1 MRSATKS
8 ANGSA
13 RRWPLP
19 ADHAPSATEL
29 AELNERFDGRHPQ
42 EILLWAFDNLGDIAV
57 GTSFQLGGL
66 VNIFFAREIIDPV
79 PVLFLETGFHFPE
92 TLQYRDQL
100 VREWGIDVI
109 ETQPTLGPERQ
120 AREIG
125 PELYRT
131 DPDQCCLL
139 NKVLPM
145 EAALE
150 ELDGWV
156 TGVRR
161 DQSPSRAN
169 TQIFESQELSSGK
182 VVWKINPQAQQPR
195 AWVET
200 FVGAHGIPQHPLYA
214 KGYLSIGCAPC
225 TRPVGND
232 EDERAGRWD
241 GFDKAECGIHNIGTR
256 AAHA

>member
-1 MRSATKS
+1 VKRSQQVAEIPPS
-8 ANGSA
+8 EG
-13 RRWPLP
+13 LL
-19 ADHAPSATEL
+19 AD
-29 AELNERFDGRHPQ
+29 LNERFEDSHPQ
-42 EILLWAFDNLGDIAV
+42 EILLWAFDNIPRIAV

-66 VNIFFAREIIDPV
+66 VNIFFSREIVERV

-92 TLQYRDQL
+92 TLAFRDQL
-100 VREWGIDVI
+100 EREWGIDVI
-109 ETQPTLGPERQ
+109 STKPTLGPERQ

-150 ELDGWV
+150 ELDGWI

-161 DQSPSRAN
+161 DQSPGRVG
-169 TQIFESQELSSGK
+169 TEIFEMQELASGRS
-182 VVWKINPQAQQPR
+182 VWKINPQAFRPR
-195 AWVET
+195 EWVET

-225 TRPVGND
+225 TRPVSEG

-241 GFDKAECGIHNIGTR
+241 GFDKAECGIHDIGTR
-256 AAHA
+256 AARG